1 MRSTTDGYDPLELRR
16 ALGAFPTGVTVV
28 TTVRP
33 DGSFV
38 GLTCNSFN
46 SLSLDPPLILWSIVS
61 SSSSVS
67 AFNQASH
74 FAINILSEDQA
85 AVSRQFASK
94 VPDKF
99 AGLELQTGESGVPL
113 IAGCSAYLECRTH
126 SRLQLGDHVLII
138 GQVERFRHHD
148 ELPPLFFYGGKYLS
162 AGASIDPDSK

>member
-1 MRSTTDGYDPLELRR
+1 MRSTTDGYDPRELRR

-28 TTVRP
+28 TTV
-33 DGSFV
+33 GAGGAYV

-61 SSSSVS
+61 SSSSV
-67 AFNQASH
+67 AVFNQASH
-74 FAINILSEDQA
+74 FAINILAEDQA
-85 AVSRQFASK
+85 RVSRQFASK

-99 AGLELQTGESGVPL
+99 AGLELHPSESGVPL

-148 ELPPLFFYGGKYLS
+148 ERHPLFFYGGKYLS
-162 AGASIDPDSK
+162 AGASIDSGKA